1 LGLEIAISEP
11 ASEPT
16 TESRASGS
24 QRGFKRTFEAFRYRD
39 FRFLWF
45 AHMSN
50 SAAQWMQMI
59 GLPILVIIVTESPI
73 HLGAVMLA
81 RTVPAIVFGI
91 FSGVVA
97 DMWNRRTIL
106 LTTRAVG
113 TLLAVWFAA
122 VNVTGSVGL
131 TEIYSFAIL
140 RGVVMSF
147 DQAPRRA
154 VIPSMVPPHV
164 VVNAMALTN
173 GGAQI
178 MRVTAASFAG
188 TIVALWGIETA
199 FVALAIFYVVGIPF
213 LLALQVA
220 DHERGGYR
228 GVRVMLSDAKAGIA
242 FAVGT
247 PAMRGSLVIAG
258 MFFIFGMSFTNVF
271 APVLASGPLGLTEGG
286 LGWLIAVMGAGG
298 TTGTFAV
305 AYFSPSHHRGII
317 LTLSLGAF
325 GFLLAGMAGVTY
337 LSTPVFAFVM
347 IYFVG
352 VGQSLFMPL
361 LSTIVLQA
369 APEHMRGRA
378 MAVLSWDRAL
388 VSFGSVVAG
397 FSIAAFGSQAALLGF
412 AAACVFGALMLLSSG
427 VMRKID

>member
-1 LGLEIAISEP
+1 
-11 ASEPT
+11 
-16 TESRASGS
+16 
-24 QRGFKRTFEAFRYRD
+24 
-39 FRFLWF
+39 
-45 AHMSN
+45 
-50 SAAQWMQMI
+50 MQMI
-59 GLPILVIIVTESPI
+59 GLPVLVIIVTESPV
-73 HLGAVMLA
+73 HLGVVMLA

-97 DMWNRRTIL
+97 DMWNRWTIL
-106 LTTRAVG
+106 LTTRAIG

-122 VNVTGSVGL
+122 VNVIGSVGL
-131 TEIYSFAIL
+131 TEIYAFAIL

-154 VIPSMVPPHV
+154 VIPSMVPSHV

-178 MRVTAASFAG
+178 MRVSAASFAG
-188 TIVALWGIETA
+188 TIIALWGIETA
-199 FVALAIFYVVGIPF
+199 FVALAVFYVIGIPF
-213 LLALQVA
+213 LAMLQVA
-220 DHERGGYR
+220 DHERSGYR
-228 GVRVMLSDAKAGIA
+228 GLRVMVSDAKAGLG

-271 APVLASGPLGLTEGG
+271 APVLAAGPLGLTEGG
-286 LGWLIAVMGAGG
+286 LGWLIAAMGAGG
-298 TTGTFAV
+298 TTGTLGV
-305 AYFSPSHHRGII
+305 AYFSPAHHRGIV
-317 LTLSLGAF
+317 LTIALGAF
-325 GFLLAGMAGVTY
+325 GLLLAAMAGVTY
-337 LSTPVFAFVM
+337 LPSPVFSFVV
-347 IYFVG
+347 IFFVG

-369 APEHMRGRA
+369 APDHMRGRA

-397 FSIAAFGSQAALLGF
+397 FSIAAFGSQPALLGF
-412 AAACVFGALMLLSSG
+412 AAACVFGALVLLSTG

>member
-1 LGLEIAISEP
+1 
-11 ASEPT
+11 
-16 TESRASGS
+16 
-24 QRGFKRTFEAFRYRD
+24 
-39 FRFLWF
+39 
-45 AHMSN
+45 MSN

-59 GLPILVIIVTESPI
+59 GLPVLVIIVTESPV
-73 HLGAVMLA
+73 HLGVVMLA

-106 LTTRAVG
+106 LTTRAIG

-122 VNVTGSVGL
+122 VNVIGSVGL
-131 TEIYSFAIL
+131 TEIYAFAIL

-154 VIPSMVPPHV
+154 VIPSMVPSHV

-178 MRVTAASFAG
+178 MRVSAASFAG
-188 TIVALWGIETA
+188 TIIALWGIETA
-199 FVALAIFYVVGIPF
+199 FVALAVFYVIGIPF
-213 LLALQVA
+213 LAMLQVA
-220 DHERGGYR
+220 DHERSGYR
-228 GVRVMLSDAKAGIA
+228 GLRVMVSDAKAGLG

-271 APVLASGPLGLTEGG
+271 APVLAAGPLGLTEGG
-286 LGWLIAVMGAGG
+286 LGWLIAAMGAGG
-298 TTGTFAV
+298 TTGTLGV
-305 AYFSPSHHRGII
+305 AYFSPAHHRGIV
-317 LTLSLGAF
+317 LTIALGAF
-325 GFLLAGMAGVTY
+325 GLLLAAMAGVTY
-337 LSTPVFAFVM
+337 LPSPVFSFVV
-347 IYFVG
+347 IFFVG

-369 APEHMRGRA
+369 APDHMRGRA

-397 FSIAAFGSQAALLGF
+397 FSIAAFGSQPALLGF
-412 AAACVFGALMLLSSG
+412 AAACVFGALVLLSTG

>member
-1 LGLEIAISEP
+1 
-11 ASEPT
+11 
-16 TESRASGS
+16 
-24 QRGFKRTFEAFRYRD
+24 
-39 FRFLWF
+39 
-45 AHMSN
+45 
-50 SAAQWMQMI
+50 MI
-59 GLPILVIIVTESPI
+59 GLPVLVIIVTESPV
-73 HLGAVMLA
+73 HLGVVMLA

-106 LTTRAVG
+106 LTTRATG

-122 VNVTGSVGL
+122 VNVIGSVGL
-131 TEIYSFAIL
+131 TEIYAFAIL

-154 VIPSMVPPHV
+154 VIPSMVPSHV

-178 MRVTAASFAG
+178 MRVSAASFAG
-188 TIVALWGIETA
+188 TIIALWGIETA
-199 FVALAIFYVVGIPF
+199 FVALAVFYVIGIPF
-213 LLALQVA
+213 LAMLQVA
-220 DHERGGYR
+220 DHERSGYR
-228 GVRVMLSDAKAGIA
+228 GLRVMVSDAKAGLG

-271 APVLASGPLGLTEGG
+271 APVLAAGPLGLTEGG
-286 LGWLIAVMGAGG
+286 LGWLIAAMGAGG
-298 TTGTFAV
+298 TTGTLGV
-305 AYFSPSHHRGII
+305 AYFSPAHHRGIV
-317 LTLSLGAF
+317 LTIALGAF
-325 GFLLAGMAGVTY
+325 GLLLAAMAGVTY
-337 LSTPVFAFVM
+337 LPSPVFSFVV
-347 IYFVG
+347 IFFVG

-369 APEHMRGRA
+369 APDHMRGRA

-397 FSIAAFGSQAALLGF
+397 FSIAAFGSQPALLGF
-412 AAACVFGALMLLSSG
+412 AAACVFGALVLLSTG

>member
-1 LGLEIAISEP
+1 
-11 ASEPT
+11 
-16 TESRASGS
+16 
-24 QRGFKRTFEAFRYRD
+24 
-39 FRFLWF
+39 
-45 AHMSN
+45 MSN

-59 GLPILVIIVTESPI
+59 GLPVLVIIVTESPV
-73 HLGAVMLA
+73 HLGVVMLA

-106 LTTRAVG
+106 LTTRATG

-122 VNVTGSVGL
+122 VNVIGSVGL
-131 TEIYSFAIL
+131 TEIYAFAIL
-140 RGVVMSF
+140 RDVVMSF

-154 VIPSMVPPHV
+154 VIPSMVPSHV

-178 MRVTAASFAG
+178 MRVSAASFAG
-188 TIVALWGIETA
+188 TIIALWGIETA
-199 FVALAIFYVVGIPF
+199 FVALAVFYVIGIPF
-213 LLALQVA
+213 LAMLQVA
-220 DHERGGYR
+220 DHERSGYR
-228 GVRVMLSDAKAGIA
+228 GLRVMVSDAKAGLG

-271 APVLASGPLGLTEGG
+271 APVLAAGPLGLTEGG
-286 LGWLIAVMGAGG
+286 LGWLIAAMGAGG
-298 TTGTFAV
+298 TTGTLGV
-305 AYFSPSHHRGII
+305 AYFSPAHHRGIV
-317 LTLSLGAF
+317 LTIALGAF
-325 GFLLAGMAGVTY
+325 GLLLAAMAGVTY
-337 LSTPVFAFVM
+337 LPSPVFSFVV
-347 IYFVG
+347 IFFVG

-369 APEHMRGRA
+369 APDHMRGRA

-397 FSIAAFGSQAALLGF
+397 FSIAAFGSQPALLGF
-412 AAACVFGALMLLSSG
+412 AAACVFGALVLLSTG

>member
-1 LGLEIAISEP
+1 
-11 ASEPT
+11 
-16 TESRASGS
+16 
-24 QRGFKRTFEAFRYRD
+24 
-39 FRFLWF
+39 
-45 AHMSN
+45 MSN

-59 GLPILVIIVTESPI
+59 GLPVLVIIVTESPV
-73 HLGAVMLA
+73 HLGVVMLA

-106 LTTRAVG
+106 LTTRAIG

-122 VNVTGSVGL
+122 VNVIGSVGL
-131 TEIYSFAIL
+131 TEIYAFAIL

-154 VIPSMVPPHV
+154 VIPSMVPSHV

-178 MRVTAASFAG
+178 MRVSAASFAG
-188 TIVALWGIETA
+188 TTIALWGIETA
-199 FVALAIFYVVGIPF
+199 FVALAVFYVIGIPF
-213 LLALQVA
+213 LAMLRVA
-220 DHERGGYR
+220 DHERSGYR
-228 GVRVMLSDAKAGIA
+228 GLRVMVSDAKAGLG

-271 APVLASGPLGLTEGG
+271 APVLAAGPLGLTEGG
-286 LGWLIAVMGAGG
+286 LGWLIAAMGAGG
-298 TTGTFAV
+298 TTGTLGV
-305 AYFSPSHHRGII
+305 AYFSPAHHRGIV
-317 LTLSLGAF
+317 LTIALGAF
-325 GFLLAGMAGVTY
+325 GLLLAAMAGVTY
-337 LSTPVFAFVM
+337 LPSPVFSFVV
-347 IYFVG
+347 IFFVG

-369 APEHMRGRA
+369 APDHMRGRA

-397 FSIAAFGSQAALLGF
+397 FSIAAFGSQPALLGF
-412 AAACVFGALMLLSSG
+412 AAACVFGALVLLSTG

>member
-1 LGLEIAISEP
+1 
-11 ASEPT
+11 
-16 TESRASGS
+16 
-24 QRGFKRTFEAFRYRD
+24 
-39 FRFLWF
+39 
-45 AHMSN
+45 MSN

-59 GLPILVIIVTESPI
+59 GLPVLVIIVTESPI
-73 HLGAVMLA
+73 HLGVVMLA
-81 RTVPAIVFGI
+81 RTVPAMVFGI

-106 LTTRAVG
+106 LTTRAIG

-122 VNVTGSVGL
+122 VNVIGSVGL
-131 TEIYSFAIL
+131 TEIYAFAIL

-154 VIPSMVPPHV
+154 VIPSMVPSYV

-178 MRVTAASFAG
+178 MRVSAASFAG
-188 TIVALWGIETA
+188 TSIALWGIETA
-199 FVALAIFYVVGIPF
+199 FVALAVFYVIGIPF
-213 LLALQVA
+213 LAMLQVA
-220 DHERGGYR
+220 DHERSGYR
-228 GVRVMLSDAKAGIA
+228 GLRVMVSDAKAGLG

-271 APVLASGPLGLTEGG
+271 APVLAAGPLGLTEGG

-298 TTGTFAV
+298 TTGTLGV
-305 AYFSPSHHRGII
+305 AYFSPAHHRGIV
-317 LTLSLGAF
+317 LTIALGTF
-325 GFLLAGMAGVTY
+325 GLLLAAMAGVTY
-337 LSTPVFAFVM
+337 LPSPVFSFVV
-347 IYFVG
+347 IFFVG

-369 APEHMRGRA
+369 APDHMRGRA

-397 FSIAAFGSQAALLGF
+397 FSIAAFGSQPALLGF
-412 AAACVFGALMLLSSG
+412 AAACVFGALVLLSTG

>member
-1 LGLEIAISEP
+1 
-11 ASEPT
+11 
-16 TESRASGS
+16 
-24 QRGFKRTFEAFRYRD
+24 
-39 FRFLWF
+39 
-45 AHMSN
+45 MSN

-59 GLPILVIIVTESPI
+59 GLPVLVIIVTESPV
-73 HLGAVMLA
+73 HLGVVMLA

-106 LTTRAVG
+106 LTTRATG

-122 VNVTGSVGL
+122 VNVIGSVGL
-131 TEIYSFAIL
+131 TEIYAFAIL

-154 VIPSMVPPHV
+154 VIPSMVPSHV

-178 MRVTAASFAG
+178 MRVSAASFAG
-188 TIVALWGIETA
+188 TIIALWGIETA
-199 FVALAIFYVVGIPF
+199 FVALAVFYVIGIPF
-213 LLALQVA
+213 LAMLQVA
-220 DHERGGYR
+220 DHERSGYR
-228 GVRVMLSDAKAGIA
+228 GLRVMVSDAKAGLG

-271 APVLASGPLGLTEGG
+271 APVLAAGPLGLTEGG
-286 LGWLIAVMGAGG
+286 LGWLIAAMGAGG
-298 TTGTFAV
+298 TTGTLGV
-305 AYFSPSHHRGII
+305 AYFSPAHHRGIV
-317 LTLSLGAF
+317 LTIALGAF
-325 GFLLAGMAGVTY
+325 GLLLAAMAGVTY
-337 LSTPVFAFVM
+337 LPSPVFSFVV
-347 IYFVG
+347 IFFVG

-369 APEHMRGRA
+369 APDHMRGRA

-397 FSIAAFGSQAALLGF
+397 FSIAAFGSQPALLGF
-412 AAACVFGALMLLSSG
+412 AAACVFGALVLLSTG